1 MATGRRSFLESLA
14 AGAAGLAA
22 LDLADPREMA
32 AQAASHWDMTWT
44 TRLRAK
50 RRAVMDVPE
59 IEDGYGVWRAII
71 WRRQY
76 AQVFGMDEAAINSV
90 LVIRHNAIVLAMNN
104 AFWDRYKIG
113 AEKGVKDPATAEP
126 SPRNPVIERTG
137 ANALPQ
143 QFAGFTIEDFIAAG
157 GIVLG
162 CALALRDCSSRIAAA
177 EKISMEEADRRAHS
191 MLVPG
196 IIMQPSGVLAA
207 VVAQDFGCRYVRAS

>member
-1 MATGRRSFLESLA
+1 MTTGRRTFLESLA

-22 LDLADPREMA
+22 MELADPRAMA
-32 AQAASHWDMTWT
+32 AQAAGHWDMSWT

-59 IEDGYGVWRAII
+59 IEDGYGVWRAIV

-76 AQVFGMDEAAINSV
+76 AQVFGMEETAINSV
-90 LVIRHNAIVLAMNN
+90 LILRHNAIVLAMNN
-104 AFWDRYKIG
+104 AFWERYGIG
-113 AEKGVKDPATAEP
+113 QEKGVKDPATGEP
-126 SPRNPVIERTG
+126 SPRNPVIDRTG

-143 QFAGFTIEDFIAAG
+143 QFTGFTIEEFLAGG

-162 CALALRDCSSRIAAA
+162 CALALQLCVSRIATAD
-177 EKISMEEADRRAHS
+177 KVSMEEASRRARS
-191 MLVPG
+191 MVVPG
-196 IIMQPSGVLAA
+196 VIMQPSGVLAA